1 MKRIIL
7 LTVATFFVGLF
18 LGSVALAQDITV
30 IHGTTMM
37 DAIGASP
44 TTGPTTGPLAPS
56 GGPSLLLP
64 GAVLL
69 LGVGVLTYAFL
80 RRRG

>member
-18 LGSVALAQDITV
+18 LGSVDLAQGTTV
-30 IHGTTMM
+30 IDTLAGGTTQ
-37 DAIGASP
+37 
-44 TTGPTTGPLAPS
+44 GPQGPLAPS

-69 LGVGVLTYAFL
+69 LGVGVLTYAYL

>member
-1 MKRIIL
+1 MKKML
-7 LTVATFFVGLF
+7 LLAMAMFLVGLF
-18 LGSVALAQDITV
+18 FGSVALAQ
-30 IHGTTMM
+30 GTTMI
-37 DAIGASP
+37 DALAGG
-44 TTGPTTGPLAPS
+44 TTQGPHGPLAPS
-56 GGPSLLLP
+56 GGPALLLP

>member
-18 LGSVALAQDITV
+18 LGSVALAQGTTV
-30 IHGTTMM
+30 IDTLAGGTTQ
-37 DAIGASP
+37 SP
-44 TTGPTTGPLAPS
+44 HGPLAPS
-56 GGPSLLLP
+56 GGPALLLP